1 MNDLIDN
8 KIGDKV
14 TKVSKSWLQNDLNS
28 WNNLIVNNLTV
39 ESEIEH
45 KEIPKERYIFTI
57 GQGNDY
63 ATDFL

>member
-1 MNDLIDN
+1 M
-8 KIGDKV
+8 
-14 TKVSKSWLQNDLNS
+14 NS